1 MVKLRTDKQLNDI
14 EEQIK
19 KLQQKKKNLEK
30 QKNTNV
36 GKHLFESWEIEDEQT
51 AITLINIFK
60 EQAKEKLRNIS
71 LNGEGSN
78 GN

>member
-1 MVKLRTDKQLNDI
+1 MVKLRTDEKLNDI

-19 KLQQKKKNLEK
+19 KLQ

-51 AITLINIFK
+51 AITLINILK

>member
-1 MVKLRTDKQLNDI
+1 MVKLRTDEKLNDI
-14 EEQIK
+14 DEQIK

-36 GKHLFESWEIEDEQT
+36 GKHLFETWEIDDEKT
-51 AITLINIFK
+51 AISLINILK
-60 EQAKEKLRNIS
+60 EQAKEKLRNVS

-78 GN
+78 DN